1 MEQLLPFILAFFGGV
16 FGTAIGGAS
25 AFILFGLM
33 AMIGIATLVTTGD
46 PTFLEG
52 VALNPVFAPFATFI
66 GAFAAAAYTAKLSRE
81 GKLQNA
87 DGSEAE
93 PFAGGN
99 IFAPLLPFK
108 NISILLVG
116 GVFGV
121 IGFGL
126 LVLLDDIIGL
136 PADNIGV
143 AVLLGG
149 ILVRLVFGDGDF
161 QSQLPPK
168 VQKRHMITQNLGF
181 NVLWAFS
188 LSVLMATV
196 IGVIQQPLFG
206 FALGA
211 FSLIFIAAG
220 IVDFPMIHHIAFIA
234 GLAMQVTGNI
244 WIAGIFGVIAM
255 LLGDTIGVVS
265 NVQTKSHIDPPAG
278 AIAILSLILL
288 GLF

>member
-121 IGFGL
+121 IGFVL

-220 IVDFPMIHHIAFIA
+220 IVDFSRIHQLERLRF
-234 GLAMQVTGNI
+234 
-244 WIAGIFGVIAM
+244 
-255 LLGDTIGVVS
+255 
-265 NVQTKSHIDPPAG
+265 
-278 AIAILSLILL
+278 
-288 GLF
+288 